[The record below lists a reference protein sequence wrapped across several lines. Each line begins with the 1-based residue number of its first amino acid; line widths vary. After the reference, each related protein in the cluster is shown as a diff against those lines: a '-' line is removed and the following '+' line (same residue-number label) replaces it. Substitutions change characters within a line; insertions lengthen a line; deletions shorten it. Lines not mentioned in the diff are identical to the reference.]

1 MYFAGAVIAKC
12 EYSGGV
18 HGFTIR
24 HVNCEVIVAQGKDTC
39 TSRCSSCT
47 QYRKTLCALAR
58 RSNPIDLKASER
70 SDPSS
75 HTNYRFLTTPEKINR
90 LGSVDHQHRITQKKL
105 FHLQEKLQKIIYL
118 QAVAIDEDDDTD
130 MCTIMA
136 EEEAQFLNSYP
147 EGSFQHLFWEEQK
160 KAAAKRKGNGVR
172 WHPLMIKFCLYL
184 IHQSGKAY
192 ETLRESNCIRLPSQ
206 QTLWNYSHAVKAKPG
221 FSPEVDHQLMEAA
234 NVMKSK
240 EWEKLVIILLDE
252 MYIKEDLVYE
262 KQSGTL

>member
-1 MYFAGAVIAKC
+1 MGSQFGMWTVKWLWLK
-12 EYSGGV
+12 ERK
-18 HGFTIR
+18 H
-24 HVNCEVIVAQGKDTC
+24 TC

-184 IHQSGKAY
+184 RHQSGKAY
-192 ETLRESNCIRLPSQ
+192 ETLRESNCISLSSQ
-206 QTLWNYSHAVKAKPG
+206 RTLRDYSHAVKAKPG

-262 KQSGTL
+262 KQGGTL